1 MTFDGIWWLLLAFD
15 DFWWHLMTFVGIWWL
30 LLAFDDLPPH
40 RRELEDL
47 LEEDEVFILISNLI
61 SITFISIC
69 VWLRCASPSLPSPAW
84 AARDSQCRKQSLILR
99 TPLQG
104 CYHHHCIEL
113 DKFDWIFCFAMAA
126 TLRSL
131 FWPSEATFL
140 GHPRFARSHS
150 KDKRQRKAVR
160 NQKWCFSYTL

>member
-1 MTFDGIWWLLLAFD
+1 M
-15 DFWWHLMTFVGIWWL
+15 
-30 LLAFDDLPPH
+30 
-40 RRELEDL
+40 
-47 LEEDEVFILISNLI
+47 IS
-61 SITFISIC
+61 
-69 VWLRCASPSLPSPAW
+69 RCASPSPPSPAW

-131 FWPSEATFL
+131 FWPNQATFL
-140 GHPRFARSHS
+140 GHPRFARS
-150 KDKRQRKAVR
+150 DKKTNESCQKPKLMFLLAVQNSSICDFVR
-160 NQKWCFSYTL
+160 PLAGWAWAPLTINNQSLHNTTEWPKILVTLGTPPIS